1 MPRRTMVSLN
11 CSGWSLSILR
21 GNISELSVGTQY
33 WEIVFLIIGKYSV
46 LENSL
51 FHYFQSDAN
60 ILAFTTVKLRYS
72 FQIFQKTSPW
82 RESPHNELRGT
93 QTEKLKMLL
102 MATQTATTALVLA
115 ANHSKY
121 WIRPAWYLIQLH
133 TYVKNHVFENPY
145 FGKLSIKKTMF
156 FSRLVELPPTFNYMD
171 ASLRKFDKKCK

>member
-1 MPRRTMVSLN
+1 MVSLN

-133 TYVKNHVFENPY
+133 TYVKHPY
-145 FGKLSIKKTMF
+145 FGKLSIKKVPCF
-156 FSRLVELPPTFNYMD
+156 FARLVELPPTCNYVVT
-171 ASLRKFDKKCK
+171 SLRKFDKKCK